1 METILSLDLL
11 DFLSGGFLRSRV
23 NPEPS
28 AMRRVPSPAL
38 VELDPGH
45 QVRGP
50 GLVHRQAEAFV
61 RHLLE
66 LGVLQ
71 PESANW
77 RRISPDAAT
86 LPGWLHQRR
95 RLQLEWNDLGWKNF
109 GRIWLHRNSW
119 RTMSELVKLVQTRRP
134 FQRKSFSNKCS
145 FPSKKR
151 RNDNFLMRKSL
162 KLKEKPSRKKC
173 YMFFADFWSGMF
185 FIGPLLEL
193 TRSRIK

>member
-1 METILSLDLL
+1 MGEWVILHLKRHVIYPCATTTNASTASTTTNTTTTNITHATTTPYELIKKVKKWTSVMETILSLDLL
-11 DFLSGGFLRSRV
+11 DFLSGRFLRSRV
-23 NPEPS
+23 NPKPS

-77 RRISPDAAT
+77 RRISPDAAA

-95 RLQLEWNDLGWKNF
+95 RLQLERNDLGF
-109 GRIWLHRNSW
+109 IELGRI
-119 RTMSELVKLVQTRRP
+119 
-134 FQRKSFSNKCS
+134 
-145 FPSKKR
+145 
-151 RNDNFLMRKSL
+151 
-162 KLKEKPSRKKC
+162 
-173 YMFFADFWSGMF
+173 
-185 FIGPLLEL
+185 
-193 TRSRIK
+193 